1 MHITFRKHL
10 FSNWISILFILFTGS
25 VNAAVS
31 EDETARLYTTREEQ
45 REAGIKHE
53 ITSWLTVS
61 GLAEIE
67 WYSEKL
73 EVDLLNENDRYQ
85 DTSTTLQIATLIEPV
100 DWTKAEFIS
109 EFDSN
114 TDKWSTDEAT
124 IALEHGPWEL
134 VIGMQNLPFGV
145 YISHFATGPILEF
158 GEIKDS
164 AVTITYDHRDMA
176 DLSLSIYRSGARKS
190 GSDDRTDWS
199 AAIEAWPADDISFGI
214 SYLSDLADSDERL
227 LSDFDNRYEK
237 RVPALSTYL
246 LWVAE
251 DYEISFEIVS
261 AMDDFIEL
269 DADRNKPQAWNL
281 EYAYFVSHTLDWAI
295 RIEGSHE
302 LEDAPESQYGLAV
315 NYRLHKYAVLT
326 LEALQGEFKNGLAMN
341 DNDEPYK
348 TVNTLAAKL
357 SIAF

>member
-1 MHITFRKHL
+1 MHIAFRKQQFYTW
-10 FSNWISILFILFTGS
+10 FSIILIVFTGNL
-25 VNAAVS
+25 NAAVS

-61 GLAEIE
+61 GLAELE

-73 EVDLLNENDRYQ
+73 ELDLLNDNDRYQ
-85 DTSTTLQIATLIEPV
+85 DTSTSVQIATLIEPV
-100 DWTKAEFIS
+100 DWAKAEFIS

-114 TDKWSTDEAT
+114 TDEWSTDEAT
-124 IALEHGPWEL
+124 IAFEHGPWEL
-134 VIGMQNLPFGV
+134 VMGMQNLPFGV

-164 AVTITYDHRDMA
+164 AVTMAYDHRDMI
-176 DLSLSIYRSGARKS
+176 DVSLSIYRSGARKS
-190 GSDDRTDWS
+190 GTDDNIDWS

-227 LSDFDNRYEK
+227 LSDFNNRYEK

-251 DYEISFEIVS
+251 NYEVSFEMVS
-261 AMDDFIEL
+261 ALDTFVEL
-269 DADRNKPQAWNL
+269 DADRDKPQAWNL
-281 EYAYFVSHTLDWAI
+281 EYACFVSNTLDWAI
-295 RIEGSHE
+295 RIEGSNE
-302 LEDAPESQYGLAV
+302 LEDAPESQYGFAV
-315 NYRLHKYAVLT
+315 NLRLHKYAVLT
-326 LEALQGEFKNGLAMN
+326 LEALQGEFKNGLATN
-341 DNDEPYK
+341 SNDEPYK
-348 TVNTLAAKL
+348 TINTLATKL